1 MASAIFNEETM
12 TMSEKFEAWG
22 LVELMGHQR
31 TAGRISEE
39 QVGGANL
46 LRVDVPIDAE
56 NYRTTYYGSS
66 AIYALHVT
74 DEATARALAGRMD
87 KRPAYA
93 YALETSSPR
102 LSAAGAFE
110 DDDRDGSDL

>member
-1 MASAIFNEETM
+1 
-12 TMSEKFEAWG
+12 MSEKFEAWG

-39 QVGGANL
+39 TIGGSNL
-46 LRVDVPIDAE
+46 LRVDVPIDADKF
-56 NYRTTYYGSS
+56 RTTYYGSS

-74 DEATARALAGRMD
+74 DEAASRALAMRMD

-102 LSAAGAFE
+102 LSAAGAFNDE
-110 DDDRDGSDL
+110 TDDRNEEGI